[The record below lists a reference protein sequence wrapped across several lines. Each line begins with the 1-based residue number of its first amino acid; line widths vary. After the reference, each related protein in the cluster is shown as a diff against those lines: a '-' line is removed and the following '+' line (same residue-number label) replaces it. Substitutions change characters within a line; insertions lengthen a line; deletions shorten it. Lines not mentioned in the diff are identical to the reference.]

1 MSWISQG
8 GNMPVFSAEYAPLA
22 TSASAANVANTA
34 VGNDVFGKVTLVI
47 SGTVAAG
54 AVAIVAPPVPLPTTA
69 LVQVTPQNSQTVLG
83 GGAAAVGWFGSINAS
98 GNIVIGTGV
107 ALSSAL
113 ATATVAY
120 FVGQ

>member
-1 MSWISQG
+1 M
-8 GNMPVFSAEYAPLA
+8 
-22 TSASAANVANTA
+22 
-34 VGNDVFGKVTLVI
+34 FGKVTLVI

-54 AVAIVAPPVPLPTTA
+54 AVAIVAPPVALPTTA
-69 LVQVTPQNSQTVLG
+69 LVQVTPQNSQSVLG
-83 GGAAAVGWFGSINAS
+83 GGAAAVGWFGSVNAS